1 MADKRIQR
9 IIQLIFDERAAAK
22 AERQA
27 QASLKRATGGGSAS
41 FIRGIGRGLSDIAR
55 LGIQAAASITGYAV
69 ALSRMVERGGEVI
82 NVQRAFTSLF
92 GNQPAAIDK
101 LRKAT
106 MGLVSD
112 YDLMK
117 EANMALSLGAAR
129 NIDDFGKIA
138 AASIKLGRALGVD
151 ANKAMHDLSI
161 GIARGSKRILDNLGI
176 IVDGA
181 ITVEKVMEA
190 VDVRVESLGGAAETG
205 ADALLR
211 LKISF
216 INLKDAV
223 AVFLANNRQ
232 LQIWFRELGGMTDA
246 LALTLKHAETGEL
259 KEAFKHFGTIM
270 GTIFIQAF
278 LIAVKKAIEHA
289 GPLGG
294 FLLGGG
300 LGALGGGLAG
310 PGGAVVG
317 SAIGGMAGAG
327 LFHGLPKDFQ
337 GLIDDHSTVIN
348 AEIAAL
354 GAMRKEMEERRKKFA
369 RMGIHG
375 DRPAALPPPDLEA
388 LEEARQAEDQRL
400 QTLLQLH
407 KLRGLESEEW
417 QELLDIHLRA
427 NTALEKGNLLAED
440 RLRMLERRES
450 TAEALGLSPM
460 GAQIVGEDKPEKK
473 LFGRIGGVAAPIGGK
488 TLEEIQLEQLLA
500 GLTFF
505 QRELVTGFDTIV
517 SAAEYAGTAMMQAFQ
532 DAFSVLIN
540 EGGNVMEFMKELFL
554 GIASAAIGAIA
565 EYAAVKVKEQMAIAA
580 EALVLGLLGDPTKF
594 AAIGAALKAA
604 AAWAAVGG
612 VASSAAAGLSS
623 GGGRGSQRDRMISGR
638 RIDDAA
644 TRNTNVYVKVDGID
658 PDSPKHIAL
667 GQRLRKNGERDWR
680 EQTPTNRRYSTAYS
694 STQRMA
700 S

>member
-388 LEEARQAEDQRL
+388 LEEARQAEDSGSRPCCNSTSCAGWRAKSGRSCSTSTSGRTPPLKRATCSRRTGCGCWRDARAQPRRWGCRRWV
-400 QTLLQLH
+400 
-407 KLRGLESEEW
+407 LRS
-417 QELLDIHLRA
+417 
-427 NTALEKGNLLAED
+427 
-440 RLRMLERRES
+440 S
-450 TAEALGLSPM
+450 
-460 GAQIVGEDKPEKK
+460 
-473 LFGRIGGVAAPIGGK
+473 GRISQRRSCSAGSGVSPPP
-488 TLEEIQLEQLLA
+488 
-500 GLTFF
+500 
-505 QRELVTGFDTIV
+505 
-517 SAAEYAGTAMMQAFQ
+517 SAARR
-532 DAFSVLIN
+532 S
-540 EGGNVMEFMKELFL
+540 K
-554 GIASAAIGAIA
+554 
-565 EYAAVKVKEQMAIAA
+565 K
-580 EALVLGLLGDPTKF
+580 
-594 AAIGAALKAA
+594 
-604 AAWAAVGG
+604 
-612 VASSAAAGLSS
+612 SSWSNCW
-623 GGGRGSQRDRMISGR
+623 RG
-638 RIDDAA
+638 
-644 TRNTNVYVKVDGID
+644 
-658 PDSPKHIAL
+658 
-667 GQRLRKNGERDWR
+667 
-680 EQTPTNRRYSTAYS
+680 
-694 STQRMA
+694 
-700 S
+700 